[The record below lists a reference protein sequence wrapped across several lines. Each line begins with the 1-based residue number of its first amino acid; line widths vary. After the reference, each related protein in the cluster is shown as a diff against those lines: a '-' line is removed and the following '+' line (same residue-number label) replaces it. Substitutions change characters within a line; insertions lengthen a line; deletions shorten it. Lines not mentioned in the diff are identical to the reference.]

1 MKLLIIGN
9 GFDKYCCLNSGF
21 NDYFET
27 KYSSLGNGH
36 FFNNPN
42 NVNVRHVNDYYEWRY
57 DDVYNLTFIEKYIMY
72 YKNNIKQSNLHWSD
86 VEGIISEMLRSNGML
101 KNAYEKVLKSILLR
115 DGENSHDPI
124 DILARMIYK
133 EFVIR
138 YPEEGTEAFIT
149 YEELLRRIRLDLFQF
164 ENKFKEFLIKDLNNK
179 KDLYNKNT
187 KKLIEELIG
196 PSDYKTLTFNYT
208 SPSIL
213 NIKDTEYVH
222 GSLNSDKIIMGVDS
236 TKVDYMNPSYIF
248 TKTYRKVEQYVNHD
262 FKVVNDILNNEF
274 TEIIFFGHSLNE
286 QDYAYFQTI
295 FDKQNLYDGNIR
307 LKFYYYVYDV
317 KQEEHIK
324 EMQTRSVVKLIE
336 TYGTSLVNKS
346 QGKNLLHNLLIHNRL
361 KIKRIY
367 KDLEDECE

>member
-1 MKLLIIGN
+1 
-9 GFDKYCCLNSGF
+9 
-21 NDYFET
+21 
-27 KYSSLGNGH
+27 
-36 FFNNPN
+36 
-42 NVNVRHVNDYYEWRY
+42 
-57 DDVYNLTFIEKYIMY
+57 MY

-164 ENKFKEFLIKDLNNK
+164 ENKFKEFLIKDLNNQ